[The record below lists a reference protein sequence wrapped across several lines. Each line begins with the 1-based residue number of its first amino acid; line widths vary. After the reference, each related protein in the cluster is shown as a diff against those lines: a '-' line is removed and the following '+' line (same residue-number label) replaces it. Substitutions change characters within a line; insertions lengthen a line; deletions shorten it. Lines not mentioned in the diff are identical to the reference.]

1 MKNNNLHKTAPTAL
15 NIKGV
20 GEQTLKKL
28 SRLGIESPTDMLMHL
43 PIRYQ
48 DRTKRTPIRQLRSGQ
63 EALIEGEILGVQTPS
78 GGRTKLLV
86 VLKDE
91 SSLIYLRFFHLFPQ
105 QKRVLATGVHLR
117 CFGEARL
124 GKEGLEMA
132 HPEWVVIPR
141 GKPQTL
147 EAALTP
153 IYPATEG
160 ISQYTLRKLAN
171 AVLMQLPAMPQFSE
185 MLPPQL
191 VATLGFP
198 SVKEAFINVHK
209 PPVTLSQET
218 LLARKTPAQQ
228 RLAFEELLAHR
239 LSLLQTKSSFQRVQA
254 TPLTPAPALTE
265 KFLAALPFTLTKA
278 QSRVVQEIT
287 ADLQR
292 AHPMLRLVQGDVG
305 SGKTVVAALAMLQ
318 AIHQGLQTAL
328 MVPTELLAEQHAKT
342 LARWFEP
349 LGIEVCYLSGSLKG
363 RARKDAEA
371 ALASGRSLVAVG
383 THALFQAGVQ
393 FKQLALVIVDEQHRF
408 GVQQRSLFREKGAV
422 NNVYPHQLM
431 MTATPIPRTLAM
443 SLYADLDVSVIDEL
457 PPGRTPITTIV
468 IADSRRAEVMARVR
482 HACESGRQVYWVC
495 PLIEESEIL
504 LSQAATTMAQQLHD
518 ALGDFTVDL
527 IHGRQSSKDKEAAM
541 RLFKEGK
548 TQVLVATTVIE
559 VGVDVP
565 NASVMVIENA
575 ERMGLSQ
582 LHQLRGRVGRG
593 SVESFCV
600 LMYQSPVS
608 RMGQARLAVMRE
620 TNDGFKIA
628 EKDLELR
635 GPGEM
640 LGTRQTGDMNFKVA
654 DLMRDAALLEPVQQA
669 AKIMQT
675 EAAHNIPLLLKRWL
689 PHAERYS
696 EV

>member
-1 MKNNNLHKTAPTAL
+1 MKNNASNKIAPPSFSV
-15 NIKGV
+15 KGV
-20 GEQTLKKL
+20 GEQTQKKL
-28 SRLGIESPTDMLMHL
+28 SRLGITSLTDMLMHL
-43 PIRYQ
+43 PLRYQ
-48 DRTKRTPIRQLRSGQ
+48 NRTALTTVRRSRVGQ
-63 EALIEGEILGVQTPS
+63 EILIEGEVTSVQTPK

-86 VLKDE
+86 LLKDE
-91 SSLIYLRFFHLFPQ
+91 SGFIYLRFFHVFPQ
-105 QKRVLATGVHLR
+105 QKNVLRAGVRLR
-117 CFGEARL
+117 CFGEMRL
-124 GKEGLEMA
+124 GKDGLEMS
-132 HPEWVVIPR
+132 HPEWVVISQV
-141 GKPQTL
+141 KPQPL
-147 EAALTP
+147 ETALTP
-153 IYPATEG
+153 IYPTTEG
-160 ISQYTLRKLAN
+160 VSQYMLRKLSQA
-171 AVLMQLPAMPQFSE
+171 ALAQIAQFTE
-185 MLPPQL
+185 MLPASLLQ
-191 VATLGFP
+191 TLNFP
-198 SVKEAFINVHK
+198 SVQDAFVGVHRPDASVSTEA
-209 PPVTLSQET
+209 
-218 LLARKTPAQQ
+218 LLQSKTPAQQ

-239 LSLLQTKSSFQRVQA
+239 LSLLQTKSAFQRVNA
-254 TPLTPAPALTE
+254 IALPPAPALTE
-265 KFLAALPFTLTKA
+265 KFLAGLPFALTNA
-278 QSRVVQEIT
+278 QARVTQEIA
-287 ADLQR
+287 ADLQNP
-292 AHPMLRLVQGDVG
+292 HPMLRLVQGDVG

-318 AIHQGLQTAL
+318 AIHQGLQVAL
-328 MVPTELLAEQHAKT
+328 MAPTELLAEQHAKT

-349 LGIEVCYLSGSLKG
+349 LGIAICYLSGSLKG
-363 RARKDAEA
+363 SERKTTEA
-371 ALASGRSLVAVG
+371 MLASGQCLVAVG

-468 IADSRRAEVMARVR
+468 VPDSRRSEVIARVR
-482 HACESGRQVYWVC
+482 HACLAGRQVYWVC
-495 PLIEESEIL
+495 PLIEESDVL
-504 LSQAATTMAQQLHD
+504 SSQAATTMAEQLHD

-600 LMYQSPVS
+600 LMAQSPVS
-608 RMGQARLAVMRE
+608 RMGQARLTVMRE
-620 TNDGFKIA
+620 TNDGFKIS

-640 LGTRQTGDMNFKVA
+640 LGTRQTGDLNFRIA

-669 AKIMQT
+669 AKIMQQ
-675 EAAHNIPLLLKRWL
+675 EAPENIPLLLKRWL
-689 PHAERYS
+689 PNAERYS

>member
-1 MKNNNLHKTAPTAL
+1 MKKSQQPQLAPTAL
-15 NIKGV
+15 NVKGV
-20 GEQTLKKL
+20 GEQTQKKL
-28 SRLGIESPTDMLMHL
+28 SRLGIMSLTDMLMHL
-43 PIRYQ
+43 PLRYQ
-48 DRTKRTPIRQLRSGQ
+48 NRTRLTTVRRSRVGQ
-63 EALIEGEILGVQTPS
+63 EILIEGEITSVQMPK

-86 VLKDE
+86 LLKDE
-91 SSLIYLRFFHLFPQ
+91 SGFIYLRFFHVFPQ
-105 QKRVLATGVHLR
+105 QKNVLRVGVRLR
-117 CFGEARL
+117 CFGEMRL
-124 GKEGLEMA
+124 GKDGLEMA
-132 HPEWVVIPR
+132 HPEWVVLSQE
-141 GKPQTL
+141 KPQPL
-147 EAALTP
+147 ETALTP
-153 IYPATEG
+153 IYPTTEG
-160 ISQYTLRKLAN
+160 VSQYMLRKLSQTA
-171 AVLMQLPAMPQFSE
+171 LMQLSQFTE
-185 MLPPQL
+185 MLPESLLKNLNFP
-191 VATLGFP
+191 TLQ
-198 SVKEAFINVHK
+198 EAFIGVHR
-209 PPVTLSQET
+209 PDASVSIEA
-218 LLARKTPAQQ
+218 LLQNKTPAQQ

-239 LSLLQTKSSFQRVQA
+239 LSLLQTKSSFQRVNA
-254 TPLTPAPALTE
+254 MALPPAPALTE
-265 KFLAALPFTLTKA
+265 KFLTGLPFALTSA
-278 QSRVVQEIT
+278 QARVIEEISV
-287 ADLQR
+287 DLQNP
-292 AHPMLRLVQGDVG
+292 HPMLRLVQGDVG
-305 SGKTVVAALAMLQ
+305 SGKTVVAALAMLP
-318 AIHQGLQTAL
+318 AINQGLQVAL
-328 MVPTELLAEQHAKT
+328 MAPTELLAEQHAKT

-349 LGIEVCYLSGSLKG
+349 LGITICYLSGSLKG
-363 RARKDAEA
+363 SARKSAETM
-371 ALASGRSLVAVG
+371 LASGESFVAVG

-422 NNVYPHQLM
+422 NNLYPHQLM

-468 IADSRRAEVMARVR
+468 VPDSRRSEVIARVR
-482 HACESGRQVYWVC
+482 HACLAGRQVYWVC
-495 PLIEESEIL
+495 PLIEESDVL
-504 LSQAATTMAQQLHD
+504 SSQAATTMAQQLHD

-527 IHGRQSSKDKEAAM
+527 IHGRQSSKDKETAM

-600 LMYQSPVS
+600 LMAQSPVS
-608 RMGQARLAVMRE
+608 RMGQARLTVMRE

-640 LGTRQTGDMNFKVA
+640 LGTRQTGDLNFRIA

-669 AKIMQT
+669 AKIMQQ
-675 EAAHNIPLLLKRWL
+675 EAPDNIPLLLKRWL
-689 PHAERYS
+689 PNAERYS